1 MGIHEAELC
10 IASVPRVNSE
20 RSVLPDSASELV
32 SLGFIKNCTWV
43 TAGLGP
49 GSWRAWIS
57 RASAQLP
64 AQWRW
69 ALPSPPSFLRKAHS
83 ADHYCCLCRLSPPTN
98 PYRACWLKA
107 KSPWANNCYLKL
119 YFIFLS
125 RCFFFFPPFPDDQP
139 VHWESVNFRSL
150 EHAKQQGIEAAEWHK
165 QQYPSV
171 NAVQCSRAS

>member
-49 GSWRAWIS
+49 RSWRAWIS

-69 ALPSPPSFLRKAHS
+69 ALPSTPGFLCKAHS
-83 ADHYCCLCRLSPPTN
+83 ADHHCCLCRPSPPTN
-98 PYRACWLKA
+98 PYRACCLKA
-107 KSPWANNCYLKL
+107 KSPWANICYLKL

-125 RCFFFFPPFPDDQP
+125 RCFFFSPL
-139 VHWESVNFRSL
+139 SRMISL
-150 EHAKQQGIEAAEWHK
+150 CIGKAWTSDLWSTQSNKASRQQSGTSSNIL
-165 QQYPSV
+165 
-171 NAVQCSRAS
+171 R